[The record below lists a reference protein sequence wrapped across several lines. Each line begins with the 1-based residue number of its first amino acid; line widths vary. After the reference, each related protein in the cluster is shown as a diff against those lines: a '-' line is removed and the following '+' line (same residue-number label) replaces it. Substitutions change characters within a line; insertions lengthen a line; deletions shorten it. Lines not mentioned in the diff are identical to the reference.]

1 LHILF
6 VVTCYSA
13 TISNKANNRKTT
25 GIVAAV
31 REIAYICGK
40 NMDFEKLL

>member
-1 LHILF
+1 MQF
-6 VVTCYSA
+6 GN
-13 TISNKANNRKTT
+13 NKANNRKTT

-40 NMDFEKLL
+40 NRDFEKLL